1 MKKIGNDSNIL
12 LIIVILI
19 IIVIIKITIKIVSII
34 SSIGVELQ
42 NTIFVISNSNH
53 PKMMM
58 TIKTLR

>member
-19 IIVIIKITIKIVSII
+19 TFVIIKITIKIVSII

-42 NTIFVISNSNH
+42 NTIFVISNSIH
-53 PKMMM
+53 QKMMM
-58 TIKTLR
+58 MIKTL